1 MPTDI
6 HFPSGKLTLAGHLY
20 LPADYVAGEKRPAV
34 VTVAPGGGIKEQT
47 SGRYAR
53 ELSERGFVALAFD
66 HSSYGASEGFPR
78 FDEDPYVKTEDIK
91 NAVSYLG
98 SRSEVDAQRIG
109 AIGICGGGGYAPY
122 AAATDRRIKAVATVS
137 GVGDQRGA
145 IHGQFP
151 DRSVLLATLEATA
164 AARQASFQGA
174 EPLSF
179 PLIPGPE
186 VENVYP
192 PIREA
197 PTYYFDASRGAH
209 PRWEN
214 KLLSWSLEKQLGF
227 SSLDVIA
234 QISPHPLLLIVG
246 SKSSSLFANEAS
258 YAAAQEPK
266 ELFLIEGASHID
278 LYDQDRYVKPVADKL
293 AAFFNANL

>member
-1 MPTDI
+1 MPIDV
-6 HFPSGKLTLAGHLY
+6 HFRSGKLTLAGHLY
-20 LPADYVAGEKRPAV
+20 LPEGYVAGKKLPAL
-34 VTVAPGGGIKEQT
+34 VTVSPGGGIKEQT

-98 SRSEVDAQRIG
+98 SRPEVDARRIG
-109 AIGICGGGGYAPY
+109 AVGICGGGGYAPN

-137 GVGDQRGA
+137 GVGDHRSA
-145 IHGQFP
+145 IRGQFP
-151 DRSVLLATLEATA
+151 DRATLLATLEATA
-164 AARQASFQGA
+164 AARQAYFQGA
-174 EPLSF
+174 EPLYF
-179 PLIPGPE
+179 PLVPGPE
-186 VENVYP
+186 VPNVFA

-214 KLLSWSLEKQLGF
+214 KLLSWSLEKQIGF
-227 SSLDVIA
+227 STLDVID
-234 QISPHPLLLIVG
+234 QVSPHPILLIVG
-246 SKSSSLFANEAS
+246 SESSSRTANEAS

-266 ELFLIEGASHID
+266 ELFLVEGASHID
-278 LYDQDRYVKPVADKL
+278 LYDQDRYVTPVANKL
-293 AAFFNANL
+293 AAFFNANI